1 MKTSNKINFEGL
13 PKDYAGLCSRLAPR
27 PIRDG
32 VDYNNIVEIT
42 DAMVLWQD
50 EFTADQ
56 RDYFELLCSL
66 IEDYDREHVKW
77 PHLKG
82 RDVLKHL
89 LQEHGMTAADFS
101 RVIGGSRNLGAMIL
115 RGERSLT
122 LRHIRKLAA
131 YFKVGPELFI

>member
-1 MKTSNKINFEGL
+1 MKTSHKINFEDL
-13 PKDYAGLCSRLAPR
+13 PEDYAGLCSRLPPR

-56 RDYFELLCSL
+56 GDYFELLCSL

-89 LQEHGMTAADFS
+89 LKEHGMTAADFS
-101 RVIGGSRNLGAMIL
+101 RVIGGSRNLG
-115 RGERSLT
+115 
-122 LRHIRKLAA
+122 
-131 YFKVGPELFI
+131 